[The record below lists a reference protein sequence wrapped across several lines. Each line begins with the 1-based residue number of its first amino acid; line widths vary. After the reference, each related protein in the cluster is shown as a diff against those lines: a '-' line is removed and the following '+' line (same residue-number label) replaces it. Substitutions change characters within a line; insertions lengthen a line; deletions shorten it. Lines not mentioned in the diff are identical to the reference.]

1 MVACVNKLGVSV
13 KAYPHMAYLAFANTR
28 AITKKNK
35 RTTFFNARQKQ
46 LRNKRLLK
54 NYYIYCHK
62 LTRQMKETFGEYI
75 KRLRTEN
82 ELTLTQLAA
91 KLDLDSANLSKIE
104 NNKREFDE
112 KRLKLLANVFNLDL
126 ANLRAEFFS
135 DIIAKKIFDNNCDSE
150 TLILAEQK
158 VEYLKSKNLTT
169 I

>member
-1 MVACVNKLGVSV
+1 MTS
-13 KAYPHMAYLAFANTR
+13 
-28 AITKKNK
+28 
-35 RTTFFNARQKQ
+35 
-46 LRNKRLLK
+46 
-54 NYYIYCHK
+54 
-62 LTRQMKETFGEYI
+62 QMKEIFGEYI

-112 KRLKLLANVFNLDL
+112 KRLELLANVFNLDL
-126 ANLRAEFFS
+126 AQLRTEFFS
-135 DIIAKKIFDNNCDSE
+135 DIIAKKIYENNCDSE